1 MRANLHDNLL
11 IISPVTDHVLF
22 LTGKL
27 AEPRLQRMLESLAP
41 LEFTWE
47 VRNLGLSVA
56 ALMTAGM
63 IERRLQD
70 PGAARRILVPG
81 LCRGDLDAASRS
93 LGLPIERGPDD
104 LKDLPTYF
112 GRLRKPVDL
121 SRHDVRI
128 FAEIVEAPT
137 MPVEAILARAQRY
150 IADGADVIDLGCLPD
165 TEFPHLEE
173 AVNALKNAGM
183 QVSVDSLQPD
193 DLLRG
198 GRAGADFLLSLTEDT
213 LWIANEVP
221 STPVLIPTQQG
232 DLASLFRCLEH
243 FLGLG
248 RPVIADSVLDPIHFG
263 FAESLQRYAELR
275 RRYPQVEVMMGIGN
289 VTELTDADTTGI
301 NAVLF
306 GLISELGIRNVLTTE
321 VSEHARSVVR
331 EADRARRIMHA
342 ARAEGSLPKGLDAGL
357 LATHDKKPFPYTA
370 AEIAELAADIR
381 DPSYRVQ
388 VSDEGIHVFNRDG
401 LLRGTDPFAIFPG
414 LALLADDAPHAFY
427 MGVELER
434 ARIAWQL
441 GKRYV
446 QDEPLRWGVTVP
458 EERLGR
464 SGSAHAQA
472 KAAYEPAGATL
483 TATRARRV
491 RKPKPA

>member
-1 MRANLHDNLL
+1 M
-11 IISPVTDHVLF
+11 TDHVLF

-41 LEFTWE
+41 LEFTYE
-47 VRNLGLSVA
+47 VRNVGLSVA

-63 IERRLQD
+63 IERRVRD
-70 PGAARRILVPG
+70 AGGAQLVMVPG

-93 LGLPIERGPDD
+93 LGVPIARGPDD

-112 GRLRKPVDL
+112 GRVKKPVDL

-137 MPVEAILARAQRY
+137 IPVEAILARARRY
-150 IADGADVIDLGCLPD
+150 VADGADVIDLGCLPD

-173 AVNALKNAGM
+173 SVRALKDSGM
-183 QVSVDSLQPD
+183 QVSVDSLQPEE
-193 DLLRG
+193 LLRG

-213 LWIANEVP
+213 LWIANEVA
-221 STPVLIPTQQG
+221 STPVVIPTQQG
-232 DLASLFRCLEH
+232 DLASLFRCLEY
-243 FLGLG
+243 LMAQG
-248 RPVIADSVLDPIHFG
+248 RPAIADSVLDPIHFG
-263 FAESLQRYAELR
+263 FAASLQRYADLR
-275 RRYPQVEVMMGIGN
+275 RLCPQAEVMMGIGN

-321 VSEHARSVVR
+321 VSDHARSVVR
-331 EADRARRIMHA
+331 EADRARRIMYA

-357 LATHDKKPFPYTA
+357 LAGHEKKPFPYTA

-388 VSDEGIHVFNRDG
+388 VSDEGIHVYNRDG
-401 LLRGTDPFAIFPG
+401 LVRGTDPFAIFPG
-414 LALLADDAPHAFY
+414 LALLAEDAPHAFY
-427 MGVELER
+427 IGVELER

-446 QDEPLRWGVTVP
+446 QDEPLRWGVTVS
-458 EERLGR
+458 EERLGK
-464 SGSAHAQA
+464 SGNAHALN
-472 KAAYEPAGATL
+472 KDAYDPEGATL
-483 TATRARRV
+483 TVSRARRGRK
-491 RKPKPA
+491 RKPA

>member
-1 MRANLHDNLL
+1 M
-11 IISPVTDHVLF
+11 TDHVLI
-22 LTGKL
+22 LTGRL
-27 AEPRLQRMLESLAP
+27 AEPRLQRVLQSLAP

-47 VRNLGLSVA
+47 VRNVGLSVA

-63 IERRLQD
+63 IERRVRD
-70 PGAARRILVPG
+70 AGGAQRVLVPG
-81 LCRGDLDAASRS
+81 LCRGDLDAAARC
-93 LGLPIERGPDD
+93 LGVPVVRGPDD
-104 LKDLPTYF
+104 LKDLPAFF
-112 GRLRKPVDL
+112 GRAKKPVDL
-121 SRHDVRI
+121 SCQDVRI

-137 MPVEAILARAQRY
+137 ISVEAILARARRY
-150 IADGADVIDLGCLPD
+150 RADGADVIDLGCLPD
-165 TEFPHLEE
+165 TEFPHLEA
-173 AVNALKNAGM
+173 AVMALKDAGM
-183 QVSVDSLQPD
+183 QVSVDSLQPEE
-193 DLLRG
+193 LLRG

-221 STPVLIPTQQG
+221 STPVVIPTQQG

-243 FLGLG
+243 CLAQG

-275 RRYPQVEVMMGIGN
+275 RRYPQAEVMMGIGN
-289 VTELTDADTTGI
+289 LTELTDADTTGI

-321 VSEHARSVVR
+321 VSEHARSAVR
-331 EADRARRIMHA
+331 EADRARRIMYA
-342 ARAEGSLPKGLDAGL
+342 ARGEGSLPKGIDNGL
-357 LATHDKKPFPYTA
+357 LATHEKKPFSYTA

-388 VSDEGIHVFNRDG
+388 VSSEGIHVYNRDG
-401 LLRGTDPFAIFPG
+401 LIGGTDPFALFPH
-414 LALLADDAPHAFY
+414 LALLAEDAPHAFY

-446 QDEPLRWGVTVP
+446 QDEPLRWGVTVAD
-458 EERLGR
+458 EKLGQ
-464 SGSAHAQA
+464 SGAAHAMT
-472 KAAYEPAGATL
+472 KDTYDPEGATL
-483 TATRARRV
+483 TASRARRGRK
-491 RKPKPA
+491 RKPA

>member
-1 MRANLHDNLL
+1 M
-11 IISPVTDHVLF
+11 TDHVLF

-27 AEPRLQRMLESLAP
+27 AEPRLQRVLDSLAP
-41 LEFTWE
+41 LEFTFE
-47 VRNLGLSVA
+47 IRNVGLSVA

-63 IERRLQD
+63 IERRIHD
-70 PGAARRILVPG
+70 RAGATRIIVPG

-93 LGLPIERGPDD
+93 LGVPIERGPDD
-104 LKDLPTYF
+104 LKDLESYF
-112 GRLRKPVDL
+112 GRIKKPVDL
-121 SRHDVRI
+121 SHHDVRI

-137 MPVEAILARAQRY
+137 MPVPAILARARRY

-165 TEFPHLEE
+165 TEFSHLEE
-173 AVNALKNAGM
+173 AVLALKDAGM
-183 QVSVDSLQPD
+183 QVSVDSLQPEE
-193 DLLRG
+193 LLRG

-213 LWIANEVP
+213 LWIADEVA
-221 STPVLIPTQQG
+221 SIPVLIPVQQG
-232 DLASLFRCLEH
+232 DLASLYRCLEH
-243 FLGLG
+243 FLELG

-263 FAESLQRYAELR
+263 FAESLQRYADLR
-275 RRYPQVEVMMGIGN
+275 RQFPQAEVMMGIGN
-289 VTELTDADTTGI
+289 ITELTDADTTGI
-301 NAVLF
+301 HAVLF

-321 VSEHARSVVR
+321 VSDHARSVVR
-331 EADRARRIMHA
+331 EADRARRIMHT
-342 ARAEGSLPKGLDAGL
+342 ARGEGSLPKGFDAGL
-357 LATHDKKPFPYTA
+357 LATHEKKPFPYTA

-401 LLRGTDPFAIFPG
+401 LVGGTDPFAIFPG
-414 LALLADDAPHAFY
+414 LALLAEDAPHAFY

-458 EERLGR
+458 EDRLGK
-464 SGSAHAQA
+464 SGGAHAGV
-472 KAAYEPAGATL
+472 KGEYTPEGSTL
-483 TATRARRV
+483 TAARDRRR